1 MKREIIP
8 NEPMKRVFA
17 AIDISEEVR
26 EEILNYVVDLRA
38 GFDGVPVK
46 WEKAEKLHITVK
58 FAGLVDEEQLKA
70 FREQIQKAAESVAPF
85 QVKIA
90 STGAFVKRRGP
101 SVLWLGTK
109 VVSVGEDPF
118 GSLAARLHENI
129 SKRPFRPHITIAR
142 IKDPKK
148 TKDLIER
155 HLASDFESTQFDL
168 GELVIYES
176 VLLPTGSVYTKLGSF
191 RLRGQA

>member
-1 MKREIIP
+1 
-8 NEPMKRVFA
+8 MKRVFA
-17 AIDISEEVR
+17 AIDISDEAR
-26 EEILNYVVDLRA
+26 EAIRSYIDDLRL
-38 GFDGVPVK
+38 GFERVPAK
-46 WEKAEKLHITVK
+46 WERPEKLHITVK
-58 FAGLVDEEQLKA
+58 FAGSIDEEQLAA
-70 FREQIQKAAESVAPF
+70 FSEQIQKAGQSVAPF
-85 QVKIA
+85 QIKIV

-118 GSLAARLHENI
+118 SSLAGRLHENI

-148 TKDLIER
+148 VNDLIER
-155 HLASDFESTQFDL
+155 HLASDFESTPFHVDK
-168 GELVIYES
+168 LVIYES
-176 VLLPTGSVYTKLGSF
+176 VLVPTGSVYSNLGSF

>member
-1 MKREIIP
+1 
-8 NEPMKRVFA
+8 MKRVFA
-17 AIDISEEVR
+17 AIDISEDVR
-26 EEILNYVVDLRA
+26 EEIRNYVAELRT
-38 GFDGVPVK
+38 GFEGVPVK
-46 WEKAEKLHITVK
+46 WEKPEKLHITVK

-129 SKRPFRPHITIAR
+129 SKRPFRPHLTIAR
-142 IKDPKK
+142 IKDSKK
-148 TKDLIER
+148 AKVLIEK
-155 HLASDFESTQFDL
+155 HKAWSFESTPFEVSEL
-168 GELVIYES
+168 GIYES
-176 VLLPTGSVYTKLGSF
+176 ALLPTGSVYS
-191 RLRGQA
+191 RLAGLPLSR